1 MGPFLQLPF
10 QISTSGLQS
19 AAFLANT
26 VVLIL
31 ALIVIELVYSE
42 TPKAQRRHLLYFLPL
57 LIVLAG
63 LLIYAAY
70 VQTGKA

>member
-1 MGPFLQLPF
+1 MGPFLQLPYR
-10 QISTSGLQS
+10 INTAGLQS

-42 TPKAQRRHLLYFLPL
+42 TSKAQRRHLLYFLPL